1 MTDFTII
8 LNSRDTTSWIGT
20 DIYNCYYY
28 IDLCSL
34 LDYNFDFT
42 KNYKVSFS
50 FKGSQSL
57 IIVGNVIGVYLNNV
71 SNSMKTQN
79 NLLGLLNT
87 KLLDGGLTADV
98 ITKEQDNPSVYLTN
112 INNTSILTLNIKTL
126 IQQTTNTRTYFLTDL
141 LYWYRFFLSDA
152 PAIPNYVV
160 GGAAA
165 TLGGN
170 AVISADEVVTFGTV
184 PSYLT
189 LPDFDFTPYTT
200 TPLTISVWIKTTQTT
215 QFTLFS
221 CVGTAVFQLRIT
233 PASGNRVFFQYG
245 NNVTVDFSAI
255 ENNNTFNLADG
266 NWNLVNV
273 VFGNIPFH
281 KLYLNGI
288 LVQEAINTVTNLTGI
303 KTPFYFGCNASF
315 LNNFFGSSSDFRL
328 YARELS
334 AVKIRDYWYNNPLSK
349 NPEYQAN
356 IHFQEV

>member
-28 IDLCSL
+28 IDLSSL

-57 IIVGNVIGVYLNNV
+57 IIVGNVIGVYLNNI

-98 ITKEQDNPSVYLTN
+98 LTKEEDNPSVYLTN
-112 INNTSILTLNIKTL
+112 INNTSILTLNVKRL

-152 PAIPNYVV
+152 PAIPNYVS
-160 GGAAA
+160 GGLAA
-165 TLGGN
+165 TLQGN
-170 AVISADEVVTFGTV
+170 AQILEDQVVTFGTV
-184 PSYLT
+184 PSFLT
-189 LPDFDFTPYTT
+189 LPNFDFTPYVD
-200 TPLTISVWIKTTQTT
+200 TPLTISVWIKTSQTS
-215 QFTLFS
+215 QFTLFVLTGAS
-221 CVGTAVFQLRIT
+221 VFQFRIVPGT
-233 PASGNRVFFQYG
+233 GSRCLWQYG
-245 NNVTVDFSAI
+245 GNLVLEYTQA
-255 ENNNTFNLADG
+255 ENNNTFNLGD
-266 NWNLVNV
+266 NCWNLVTLI
-273 VFGNIPFH
+273 FGNIPEH

-288 LVQEAINTVTNLTGI
+288 LVKTATNTVTNLTGI
-303 KTPFYFGCNASF
+303 KTNFLVGMNTASV
-315 LNNFFGSSSDFRL
+315 NNFFGEASDFRF
-328 YARELS
+328 YARELA

-349 NPEYQAN
+349 NPNYQAN
-356 IHFQEV
+356 LHFQEV

>member
-28 IDLCSL
+28 IDLSSL
-34 LDYNFDFT
+34 MDYNFDFT
-42 KNYKVSFS
+42 KKYKVSFS

-98 ITKEQDNPSVYLTN
+98 LTREEDNPPVYLTN

-126 IQQTTNTRTYFLTDL
+126 IQQTTNTRSYFLTDL
-141 LYWYRFFLSDA
+141 FYWYRFFLADA
-152 PAIPNYVV
+152 PAIPNYVS
-160 GGAAA
+160 GGLAA

-170 AVISADEVVTFGTV
+170 ASITQDQVVTFGTV

-189 LPDFDFTPYTT
+189 LPNLDMTPYVD
-200 TPLTISVWIKTTQTT
+200 TPLTISVWFKTTQET
-215 QFTLFS
+215 QYTLFVCTGAS
-221 CVGTAVFQLRIT
+221 TFQLRIV
-233 PASGNRVFFQYG
+233 PNQQNRVLWQYG
-245 NNVTVDFSAI
+245 GNVVIEYSQI
-255 ENNNTFNLADG
+255 ENNNTFKLNDG
-266 NWNLVNV
+266 NWNLITI

-288 LVQEAINTVTNLTGI
+288 LVETATNTITNLTGI
-303 KTPFYFGCNASF
+303 KTQFLFGMNTASV
-315 LNNFFGSSSDFRL
+315 NNFIGEASDFRL
-328 YARELS
+328 YEREIT
-334 AVKIRDYWYNNPLSK
+334 AVKIRDYYYNNILSK
-349 NPEYQAN
+349 KPEYQAN